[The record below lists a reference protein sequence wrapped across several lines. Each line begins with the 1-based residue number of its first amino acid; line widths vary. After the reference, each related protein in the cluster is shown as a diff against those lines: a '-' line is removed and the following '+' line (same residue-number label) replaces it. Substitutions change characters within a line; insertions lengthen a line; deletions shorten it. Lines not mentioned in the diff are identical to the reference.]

1 MISVLM
7 AFCLWSSANAA
18 TLLSLESLLE
28 RPMDS
33 RVKEFKN
40 SGARG
45 RQFLATTAFDKTE
58 PLQTRWRAITTMG
71 KWDAL
76 EFRPE
81 LDRAL
86 VSPEWFMRNSALI
99 ALLNDERTRAISW
112 SMKMLEDRSLV
123 VRTQAVRNLIGLS
136 AVESEPHLWKALN
149 DKRNFRGDESLW
161 IRAHI
166 AEALARLASHDP
178 RASKNFH
185 RLLIDRDERLHRWAI
200 IGLETSTG
208 MKMSDRKEAIEV
220 RRQKWLARLGAEDI

>member
-1 MISVLM
+1 MISVLVVLAM
-7 AFCLWSSANAA
+7 WNPAHSA

-28 RPMDS
+28 RPMDV
-33 RVKEFKN
+33 RVKEFKI
-40 SGARG
+40 SGKKG
-45 RQFLATTAFDKTE
+45 RDFLAATAFDKTE
-58 PLQTRWRAITTMG
+58 PLQTRWRAVTTMG
-71 KWDAL
+71 KWDAM

-86 VSPEWFMRNSALI
+86 VSAEWFMRNSALI

-112 SMKMLEDRSLV
+112 STKMLEDRSLV
-123 VRTQAVRNLIGLS
+123 VRTQAVRNLIGLG

-208 MKMSDRKEAIEV
+208 MKMSDRKEATEV